1 MGQEESSIAQPP
13 QQPPAVTIPAVPP
26 QTYLLHTTLTPRPQ
40 LILIGDSITELGSS
54 HAQGWGTSLAI
65 RYNRRLD
72 VVNRGMNGYNS
83 RWGAAVLPLI
93 LDEIL
98 GPTASPVASD
108 GECIETDS
116 EDRVVERIIDNAS
129 FPSSDNKEELQTND
143 AQTRSFDA
151 KQGQRTRHPQYTFL
165 IGFGANDSCLPDGP
179 HSRNHVHLEEYSHN
193 LTRMIRMIQTWNA
206 KETAVALIT
215 PPPCD
220 TDIHKPSRDNE
231 NVTKL
236 YADACV
242 QVASDM
248 GVPVVDLWNGMQ
260 LPIAKHKDEQEDDSS
275 HKYKYSQQWKR
286 DYLSDGLHLTAMGNY
301 RLYELVIEVLER
313 SEGVKGEGSSGMGL
327 SAANLPRSYPDH
339 SMVDAAHPQKTFG
352 TERR

>member
-1 MGQEESSIAQPP
+1 M
-13 QQPPAVTIPAVPP
+13 
-26 QTYLLHTTLTPRPQ
+26 
-40 LILIGDSITELGSS
+40 
-54 HAQGWGTSLAI
+54 
-65 RYNRRLD
+65 
-72 VVNRGMNGYNS
+72 VNRGMNGYNS

-116 EDRVVERIIDNAS
+116 EDRVVERIIDKAS
-129 FPSSDNKEELQTND
+129 FPSSDNEEELLTND

-151 KQGQRTRHPQYTFL
+151 KQEQRTRHTQYTFL

-179 HSRNHVHLEEYSHN
+179 HSRNHVHLVEYSHN
-193 LTRMIRMIQTWNA
+193 LIRMIRMIQTWNA

-220 TDIHKPSRDNE
+220 TDIQKPSRDNE

-260 LPIAKHKDEQEDDSS
+260 LPITKHKDEQEVDSS
-275 HKYKYSQQWKR
+275 HQYKYSQQWKR

-339 SMVDAAHPQKTFG
+339 SMVDAIHPQKTFG
-352 TERR
+352 KERK